1 VLDSSVAGA
10 TNHLLR
16 GAAWAREEL
25 RRHAGKT
32 VRVEA
37 APFIFLLTVGESG
50 LVSAAM
56 RDAVP
61 AATITL
67 TPGLALRLAVRDEA
81 AWSEVGITGDTDF
94 AAAINNVARNVR
106 WDFEEDLSRVFGDI
120 AAHRL
125 AETVR
130 TLQRWRQ
137 QSAENLARSAAEY
150 WTEERRLIASGYAV
164 REFIKDVDALR
175 DDVARLEK
183 RLQYLLNRQTHAGQ

>member
-25 RRHAGKT
+25 KRHAGKT

-37 APFIFLLTVGESG
+37 LPFILSLTVSDTG
-50 LVSAAM
+50 LVSAAT

-67 TPGLALRLAVRDEA
+67 TPGLALRLAARDEA
-81 AWSEVGITGDTDF
+81 AWTEIEITGDTEF
-94 AAAINNVARNVR
+94 AAAINNVARNLR

-120 AAHRL
+120 AAHRM

-130 TLQRWRQ
+130 TLQRWGQ
-137 QSAENLARSAAEY
+137 QSAENLARSSAEY
-150 WTEERRLIASGYAV
+150 WTEERPLIASAHAV
-164 REFIKDVDALR
+164 REFVNDVDALR

-183 RLQYLLNRQTHAGQ
+183 RLDHLLNRQNAGIR